1 MDKRLQEIAENF
13 DKMKIGL
20 DDMFKFHC
28 TECGKCCTQR
38 EDIML
43 TPRDVYNMA
52 KELQMTPIDMI
63 REYCEVYIGHDS
75 RFPIVRILPR
85 RSIRR
90 CPFLK
95 DRKCSIHKAKPTV
108 CAMFPI
114 GRAIKSESGQ
124 LDIEKLK
131 EKGIQYILQPITCGD
146 DSETFT
152 VRQYLEMFGLPV
164 DDPFFFEW
172 QSLLCSVSVFAR
184 EAEKK
189 VSEKT
194 MQLVWNTVF
203 VCAYV
208 SYDMDQQFIPQFM
221 KNKEG
226 LMHAI
231 GKIRQTLPANN
242 KEDN

>member
-20 DDMFKFHC
+20 DDTFKFHC

-52 KELQMTPIDMI
+52 KELQMTPSNMI
-63 REYCEVYIGHDS
+63 QEYCEVYIGHDS

-85 RSIRR
+85 RAIRR

-114 GRAIKSESGQ
+114 GRAIKAESGK
-124 LDIEKLK
+124 LDVEKLK
-131 EKGIQYILQPITCGD
+131 ELGIQYILQPITCGD

-152 VRQYLEMFGLPV
+152 VRQYLEMFGLSI

-172 QSLLCSVSVFAR
+172 QSLLCSVSAFIR
-184 EAEKK
+184 EMEKK
-189 VSEKT
+189 VSEET
-194 MQLVWNTVF
+194 MQMFWSTVF

-208 SYDMDQQFIPQFM
+208 SYETDEPFMSQFM
-221 KNKEG
+221 KNKED
-226 LMHAI
+226 LMNAI
-231 GKIRQTLPANN
+231 DIIRQAIPT
-242 KEDN
+242 